1 MKLTALK
8 PLGFLLISALIALP
22 AWTVAKEQAAEA
34 KTAGA
39 EQVAE
44 HAKWSYQ
51 DRTGP
56 KYWALLSDEYR
67 MCHEGKNQS
76 PINISTAVPSKLKG
90 IRFEYNMLVP
100 ENIVNNGH
108 TIQVNIRSGGKITI
122 DEKPYFLKQFHFHT
136 PSEHR
141 IDGTSYPLE
150 AHFVHVSE
158 DNQIAV
164 VSLLYRPGP
173 ANTALDALL
182 KNMPFNVGETKR
194 SGVRDLELFERDKVV
209 KNYFRYSGSLT
220 TPPCTEGV
228 IWIVMQTRSNVN
240 KLQLE
245 AFQYALKHP
254 NNRPVQPLNGRV
266 VVKKIPTAK

>member
-1 MKLTALK
+1 MKFTVIK
-8 PLGFLLISALIALP
+8 PISLLLLSAFIALP
-22 AWTVAKEQAAEA
+22 AWTFAKEQQSAD
-34 KTAGA
+34 K
-39 EQVAE
+39 EQVIEQE

-51 DRTGP
+51 DKTGP
-56 KYWALLSDEYR
+56 KYWALLSEEYS

-76 PINISTAVPSKLKG
+76 PINISTAVRAKLKG

-122 DEKPYFLKQFHFHT
+122 DEKPFFLKQFHFHT

-141 IDGTSYPLE
+141 IDGSSYPLE

-173 ANTALDALL
+173 TNTALDALL

-194 SGVRDLELFERDKVV
+194 PGVRDLELFERDKVV

-228 IWIVMQTRSNVN
+228 TWIVMQTRSNVN
-240 KLQLE
+240 KLQIE

-266 VVKKIPTAK
+266 VVKKIPATR